1 MRQLLFKELLLLV
14 VIVMLL
20 LLLYS
25 VLQLLRLMAVMLLLL
40 LLLLLNP
47 TSVGLLEVFASTHV
61 LTFEDAGVV
70 EVVIEV

>member
-20 LLLYS
+20 LLL
-25 VLQLLRLMAVMLLLL
+25 
-40 LLLLLNP
+40 LLLLNP
-47 TSVGLLEVFASTHV
+47 TSVGLLEDFASTHV
-61 LTFEDAGVV
+61 LTFKDASVV

>member
-40 LLLLLNP
+40 LLNP
-47 TSVGLLEVFASTHV
+47 ASVGLLEVFASTHV
-61 LTFEDAGVV
+61 LTFEDGGVV

>member
-40 LLLLLNP
+40 LLNP
-47 TSVGLLEVFASTHV
+47 ASVGLHEDFASTHV
-61 LTFEDAGVV
+61 LTFKDASVV

>member
-40 LLLLLNP
+40 LLNP
-47 TSVGLLEVFASTHV
+47 ASVGLLEDFASTHV
-61 LTFEDAGVV
+61 LTFKDTSVV

>member
-40 LLLLLNP
+40 LLNP
-47 TSVGLLEVFASTHV
+47 ASVGLLEDFAAIHV
-61 LTFEDAGVV
+61 LTFESAGVV

>member
-40 LLLLLNP
+40 LLLLNP
-47 TSVGLLEVFASTHV
+47 ASVGLLEDFASTHV
-61 LTFEDAGVV
+61 LTFKDTSVV